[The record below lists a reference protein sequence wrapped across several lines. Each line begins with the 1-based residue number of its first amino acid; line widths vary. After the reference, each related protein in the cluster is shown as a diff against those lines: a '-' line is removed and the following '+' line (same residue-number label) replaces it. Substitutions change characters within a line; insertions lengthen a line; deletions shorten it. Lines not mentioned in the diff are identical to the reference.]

1 MCQISLGGEIGRH
14 KGLKIPRYNRRAGS
28 TPARGTIIS
37 SNMFNRIQLDLKIP
51 EAESHPQGRFYR
63 TPEGKLYPSV
73 TTVMSYHTK
82 EAIKAWRERVGEEEA
97 NKISNQSATR
107 GTKIHDLCENVLL
120 NNDIDTSNLSLLDKQ
135 MWDSFYPVVLDPLM
149 INNIHA
155 LEDPLY
161 SDHLRMA
168 GRVDCIAEWEGKLSV
183 IDFKTSRKA
192 KKKEWIDNYFMQCT
206 SYAIMF
212 EEMTGIPVPQ
222 IVVAI
227 AVEEEQP
234 QIFVEKRDNYA
245 EQLLELRLDYERSL
259 KL

>member
-1 MCQISLGGEIGRH
+1 
-14 KGLKIPRYNRRAGS
+14 
-28 TPARGTIIS
+28 
-37 SNMFNRIQLDLKIP
+37 MFNRVEIDLKIP
-51 EAESHPQGRFYR
+51 KAEHTDHGRHYR

-73 TTVMSYHTK
+73 TTVMSYHTR

-135 MWDSFYPVVLDPLM
+135 MWDRFRPELDR
-149 INNIHA
+149 IDNIHA
-155 LEDPLY
+155 IEDPLY

-183 IDFKTSRKA
+183 IDFKTSRKS

-212 EEMTGIPVPQ
+212 EEMTGTPVPQ

-227 AVEEEQP
+227 AVEGEFP
-234 QIFVEKRDNYA
+234 QVFVEKRDNYV
-245 EQLLELRLDYERSL
+245 EKLLNLRLEYERFE
-259 KL
+259 KLYANVRFP